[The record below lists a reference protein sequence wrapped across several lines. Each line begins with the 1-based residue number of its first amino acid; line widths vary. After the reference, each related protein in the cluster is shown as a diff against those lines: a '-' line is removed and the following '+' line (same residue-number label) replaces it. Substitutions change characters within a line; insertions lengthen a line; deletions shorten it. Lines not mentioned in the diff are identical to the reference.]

1 MWGKVCKY
9 LSIARKMHLPVSARV
24 ESMKPSTVFSW
35 SEEVTKVEANDE
47 LSGEVVN
54 MSGKS
59 EYRSCAC

>member
-9 LSIARKMHLPVSARV
+9 LSIARKMYLPVSARV
-24 ESMKPSTVFSW
+24 ESMKP
-35 SEEVTKVEANDE
+35 TKVEANDE